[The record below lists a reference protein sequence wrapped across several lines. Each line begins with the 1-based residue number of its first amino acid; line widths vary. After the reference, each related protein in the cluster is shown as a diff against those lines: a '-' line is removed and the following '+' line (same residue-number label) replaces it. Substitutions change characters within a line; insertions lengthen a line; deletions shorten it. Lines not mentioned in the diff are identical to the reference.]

1 MFDLVLFS
9 FHHKFLWNRIVL
21 RSCINS
27 IKFHNLC
34 VTVSVWIPHFV
45 LTRVIQNHNRG
56 MKHRG
61 PSRPNYPS
69 NFASTVSEL

>member
-9 FHHKFLWNRIVL
+9 FHHKFLCNKIVM

-34 VTVSVWIPHFV
+34 VTVRVGV
-45 LTRVIQNHNRG
+45 LEKNVPFCTH
-56 MKHRG
+56 
-61 PSRPNYPS
+61 S
-69 NFASTVSEL
+69 NIYDLVFSPKI